1 MATTWYL
8 DIQEQQPPFD
18 SGVLDGQG
26 RAQWTFNI
34 VATKQPSSTFLNELV
49 TLLVGAGVGVFGTNI
64 FISSKAVIPSGP
76 GPYLSIVATGGV
88 VGIRTQNNVS
98 GPSYE
103 RPSAQ
108 IVVRANS
115 AAAAEAMSRAAY
127 AVLLSIRNTT
137 VVTP

>member
-8 DIQEQQPPFD
+8 DIQDQQPPFD

-26 RAQWTFNI
+26 RAMWTFNI
-34 VATKQPSSTFLNELV
+34 VATKQPSSTFLTELV

-64 FISSKAVIPSGP
+64 FISSKAVIPSGN
-76 GPYLSIVATGGV
+76 GPFLIVIATGGV
-88 VGIRTQNNVS
+88 TGIRTQNDVS

-108 IVVRANS
+108 ITTRANS
-115 AAAAEAMSRAAY
+115 AAAAEAMARAAY
-127 AVLLSIRNTT
+127 AALISVRNTT